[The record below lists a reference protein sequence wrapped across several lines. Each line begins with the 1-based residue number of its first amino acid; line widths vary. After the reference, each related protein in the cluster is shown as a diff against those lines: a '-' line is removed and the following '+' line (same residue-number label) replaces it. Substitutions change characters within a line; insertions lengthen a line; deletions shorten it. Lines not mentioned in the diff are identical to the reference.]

1 MKNYRVEL
9 ICSDMIGINMKELLS
24 IIKKLGLSKDEILQ
38 EAECVEEYQE
48 WIHMDLIGYS
58 AEELRQVGELISE
71 KMEETE

>member
-1 MKNYRVEL
+1 
-9 ICSDMIGINMKELLS
+9 MKELLS

>member
-1 MKNYRVEL
+1 
-9 ICSDMIGINMKELLS
+9 MKELLS

-58 AEELRQVGELISE
+58 AEKLRQVAELISE

>member
-1 MKNYRVEL
+1 MN
-9 ICSDMIGINMKELLS
+9 ELLS

-58 AEELRQVGELISE
+58 AEKLRQVAELISE
-71 KMEETE
+71 KMEET

>member
-1 MKNYRVEL
+1 MK
-9 ICSDMIGINMKELLS
+9 KLLS

>member
-1 MKNYRVEL
+1 
-9 ICSDMIGINMKELLS
+9 MKELLS
-24 IIKKLGLSKDEILQ
+24 KIKKLDLSQDEVLQ

-58 AEELRQVGELISE
+58 AEELRQVAELISE

>member
-1 MKNYRVEL
+1 
-9 ICSDMIGINMKELLS
+9 MKELLS

-38 EAECVEEYQE
+38 EAECVEEYQK

>member
-1 MKNYRVEL
+1 MN
-9 ICSDMIGINMKELLS
+9 ELLS

-58 AEELRQVGELISE
+58 AEELRQVAELISE

>member
-1 MKNYRVEL
+1 
-9 ICSDMIGINMKELLS
+9 MKELLS

-58 AEELRQVGELISE
+58 AEELRQVGDLISE
-71 KMEETE
+71 KMEDTE

>member
-1 MKNYRVEL
+1 MN
-9 ICSDMIGINMKELLS
+9 ELLS
-24 IIKKLGLSKDEILQ
+24 IIKKLGLSKDEVLQ

-58 AEELRQVGELISE
+58 AEELRQVAELISE

>member
-1 MKNYRVEL
+1 
-9 ICSDMIGINMKELLS
+9 MKELLS
-24 IIKKLGLSKDEILQ
+24 IIKKLDLSQDEVLQ

-58 AEELRQVGELISE
+58 AEELRQVAELISE

>member
-1 MKNYRVEL
+1 MN
-9 ICSDMIGINMKELLS
+9 ELLS

>member
-1 MKNYRVEL
+1 
-9 ICSDMIGINMKELLS
+9 MKELLS
-24 IIKKLGLSKDEILQ
+24 IIKKLGLSKDEVLQ

-58 AEELRQVGELISE
+58 AEKLRQVAELISE

>member
-1 MKNYRVEL
+1 
-9 ICSDMIGINMKELLS
+9 MKELLS
-24 IIKKLGLSKDEILQ
+24 IIKKLGLSKDEILH

>member
-1 MKNYRVEL
+1 
-9 ICSDMIGINMKELLS
+9 MKELLS

-58 AEELRQVGELISE
+58 AEKLRQVAELIGE

>member
-1 MKNYRVEL
+1 
-9 ICSDMIGINMKELLS
+9 MKELLS

-58 AEELRQVGELISE
+58 AEKLRQVAELISE
-71 KMEETE
+71 KVEETE

>member
-1 MKNYRVEL
+1 
-9 ICSDMIGINMKELLS
+9 MKELLS
-24 IIKKLGLSKDEILQ
+24 IIKKLGVRKDEILQ

>member
-1 MKNYRVEL
+1 
-9 ICSDMIGINMKELLS
+9 MKELLS

-58 AEELRQVGELISE
+58 AEELRQVAELISE